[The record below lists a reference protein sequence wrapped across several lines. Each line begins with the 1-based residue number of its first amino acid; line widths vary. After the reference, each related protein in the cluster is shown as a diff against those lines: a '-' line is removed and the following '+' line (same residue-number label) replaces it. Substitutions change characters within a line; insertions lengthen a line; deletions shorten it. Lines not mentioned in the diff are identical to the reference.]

1 MIKNENNLPKIE
13 ASTDPHIGLRLRLE
27 INLGTRK
34 IGCSRC

>member
-13 ASTDPHIGLRLRLE
+13 ASTDPHIGLRLNLE
-27 INLGTRK
+27 ITLGTRK